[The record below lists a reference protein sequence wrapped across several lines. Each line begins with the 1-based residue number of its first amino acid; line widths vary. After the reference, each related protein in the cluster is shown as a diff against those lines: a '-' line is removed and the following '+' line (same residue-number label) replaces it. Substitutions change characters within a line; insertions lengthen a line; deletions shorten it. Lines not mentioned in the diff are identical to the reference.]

1 MIYRVKNARIYADPS
16 LNTKNGLLFSIEN
29 GVSRIISEIPD
40 GCEVENIDGNG
51 ALLFPAFTDIGA
63 KCYDKCRESSESLET
78 ASAAAS
84 VGGYR
89 RIVTLGGDCFGDG
102 RVVTVK
108 NVSEGAKS
116 GIVYGFYGDEDIYE
130 TLSEIKKNDALY
142 ISAGIKDTE
151 NGGFARGIASKM
163 SGTVGFSRYDECGEL
178 GKLLFAAYETGAR
191 VHVMAIGCK
200 EALEM
205 VKTAKKAGA
214 AVTVGVSPFHLAL
227 TENDVAFYGA
237 NCKLLPPLRSSLDR
251 EALREGL
258 FDGSIDVV
266 SSLHTPLS
274 KSEKIGINGARY
286 GLCSIE
292 TTLPVLMTYLR
303 ELEEK
308 PHRIAE
314 IMALKPSEIIGE
326 GYSLR
331 EGQSADFVLV
341 DKRSELVISSNTLR
355 SKCSNTPFLGQ
366 TLLGCNPRLYLNG
379 KQNG

>member
-1 MIYRVKNARIYADPS
+1 MIYKVKNCIMYDGSR
-16 LNTKNGLLFSIEN
+16 KGLLFSVEN
-29 GVSRIISEIPD
+29 GVSRVISEVPS
-40 GCEVENIDGNG
+40 GAEVETIDAKG

-63 KCYDKCRESSESLET
+63 KCYDKCKENRESAET

-89 RIVTLGGDCFGDG
+89 KIMTLGGDCFGDG
-102 RVVTVK
+102 RVITAK
-108 NVSEGAKS
+108 NSADGVRN
-116 GIVYGFYGDEDIYE
+116 GIVYGFYGGGDIYE
-130 TLSEIKKNDALY
+130 TLCEIKRNDGLY

-178 GKLLFAAYETGAR
+178 SKLLFAAYESGAR
-191 VHVMAIGCK
+191 VHITAIGCR

-214 AVTVGVSPFHLAL
+214 SVTVGVSPFHLAL

-258 FDGSIDVV
+258 FDGSIDTV

-274 KSEKIGINGARY
+274 SSEKAGTQGARY
-286 GLCSIE
+286 GLASIE
-292 TTLPVLMTYLR
+292 TTLPVLMTYLP

-308 PHRIAE
+308 PQRIAE

-326 GYSLR
+326 RFSLR
-331 EGQSADFVLV
+331 EGENADFVLV
-341 DKRSELVISSNTLR
+341 DPSSELVISSNTLK

-366 TLLGCNPRLYLNG
+366 TLLGCNLRLYING
-379 KQNG
+379 KQRC

>member
-16 LNTKNGLLFSIEN
+16 LNTKNGLLFSVEN
-29 GVSRIISEIPD
+29 GVSKVISEIPS
-40 GCEVENIDGNG
+40 GAEVETIDAKGV
-51 ALLFPAFTDIGA
+51 LLFPAFTDIGA
-63 KCYDKCRESSESLET
+63 KCYDKRRESSESVET

-89 RIVTLGGDCFGDG
+89 RIVTFGGDCFGDG
-102 RVVTVK
+102 RVISAK
-108 NVSEGAKS
+108 NVSDGAAD
-116 GIVYGFYGDEDIYE
+116 GIVYGFSGDANIYE
-130 TLSEIKKNDALY
+130 TLCKIKKNNGLY
-142 ISAGIKDTE
+142 ISAGIRETE

-178 GKLLFAAYETGAR
+178 SKLLFAAYESGAR
-191 VHVMAIGCK
+191 VHITAIGCR

-205 VKTAKKAGA
+205 VKSAKRAGA
-214 AVTVGVSPFHLAL
+214 KVTVGVSPFHLAL

-237 NCKLLPPLRSSLDR
+237 NCKLLPPLRSSVDR

-258 FDGSIDVV
+258 FDGSIDTV

-274 KSEKIGINGARY
+274 QSEKTGVNGARY

-292 TTLPVLMTYLR
+292 TALPVLMTYLP
-303 ELEEK
+303 ELEEN
-308 PHRIAE
+308 PRRIGE

-331 EGQSADFVLV
+331 EGQSADFVLA
-341 DKRSELVISSNTLR
+341 DPRSELVISSNTMK
-355 SKCSNTPFLGQ
+355 SKCLNTPFLGQ
-366 TLLGCNPRLYLNG
+366 TLLGCNLRLYLNG

>member
-1 MIYRVKNARIYADPS
+1 MIYKVKNCIMYDGSR
-16 LNTKNGLLFSIEN
+16 KWLLFTVEN
-29 GVSRIISEIPD
+29 GVSRVISDLP
-40 GCEVENIDGNG
+40 NG
-51 ALLFPAFTDIGA
+51 AEVKEIDAKGAILLPAFTDIGA
-63 KCYDKCRESSESLET
+63 KCYDKCRENSESLET

-89 RIVTLGGDCFGDG
+89 RIVTLGGNCFGDG
-102 RVVTVK
+102 RVITAE

-116 GIVYGFYGDEDIYE
+116 GIVYGFYGDGDIYE
-130 TLSEIKKNDALY
+130 TLCEIKKNDALY

-191 VHVMAIGCK
+191 VHVMAIGCR

-205 VKTAKKAGA
+205 VKSAKKAGA

-237 NCKLLPPLRSSLDR
+237 NCKLLPPLRSSSDR

-258 FDGSIDVV
+258 FDGSIDTV

-274 KSEKIGINGARY
+274 ASEKNGTSGALY

-292 TTLPVLMTYLR
+292 TTIPVLMTYLQ
-303 ELEEK
+303 ELEGK
-308 PHRIAE
+308 PRRIAE

-326 GYSLR
+326 GFSLR
-331 EGQSADFVLV
+331 EGESADFVLV
-341 DKRSELVISSNTLR
+341 DPSSELVISSNTLK

-366 TLLGCNPRLYLNG
+366 TLLGCNLKLYLNG